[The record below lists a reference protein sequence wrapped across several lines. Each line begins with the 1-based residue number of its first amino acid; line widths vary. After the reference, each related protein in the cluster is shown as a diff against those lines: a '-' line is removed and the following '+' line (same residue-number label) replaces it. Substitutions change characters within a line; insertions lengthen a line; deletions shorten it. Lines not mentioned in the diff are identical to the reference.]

1 MLSPRACMDLAL
13 KTSVVSALRE
23 SGFTGSYP
31 HLRRLHVT
39 HVDLLTFQFDVNGG
53 GFLIE
58 ITRCGIGGT
67 TTHTGKH
74 IAASSVTAWDIH
86 PNNRVRIKPGE
97 GSGTDSWF
105 RYESGKYD
113 DVASQVLAKL
123 PIAHE
128 YWSQRGVVSSGPAG

>member
-1 MLSPRACMDLAL
+1 MDIAL
-13 KTSVVSALRE
+13 KSSVVSVLRE

-67 TTHTGKH
+67 TSYGGKH
-74 IAASSVTAWDIH
+74 IPASNVTVWDIH
-86 PNNRVRIKPGE
+86 PDDRLRIKRGE

-105 RYESGKYD
+105 RYESGRYD
-113 DVASQVLAKL
+113 EVASQVLAKL

-128 YWSQRGVVSSGPAG
+128 YWSQRGVVSSGAAG

>member
-13 KTSVVSALRE
+13 KASVVSVLRE
-23 SGFTGSYP
+23 IGFTGSYP

-53 GFLIE
+53 GFLVE
-58 ITRCGIGGT
+58 ITRSGIGGT
-67 TTHTGKH
+67 TTYWGKH
-74 IAASSVTAWDIH
+74 IPASNVTAWDIH
-86 PNNRVRIKPGE
+86 PNDRFRIKPGE

-105 RYESGKYD
+105 RYESGRYD

-128 YWSQRGVVSSGPAG
+128 YWSQRI